1 MINRRTFFIAVLMPL
16 VLLPGCW
23 SRRELKDV
31 NFVLGVGIDRTSNGY
46 RMAAQFPIAARLAG
60 AAGGGMGGG
69 GGGAAAAGPA
79 TYVATVEGSTLK
91 DADRHLTEVLPG
103 RAEWSHLQVVVVGED
118 LAREGLAQMADFLLR
133 PQTVRENTRLLV
145 ARGKASD
152 IVSLSIPLEP
162 LPPVGIDRTLKSL
175 LQESLTSDSTLI
187 KFVDA
192 MAEPGIDG
200 VLPSIE
206 AGPGGAPR
214 LGPLAVFK
222 GDRLVGWLSPEETL
236 GVSSIRAKHPRLSVL
251 FPCQEDG
258 PPQAA
263 VEVHSH
269 ESRLEIRAEGGRLTA
284 SIEVKARG
292 QLYEDACLRDVMQ
305 PPTRQELERLGAER
319 VRRDIEAA
327 VQRSKDLRA
336 DIFGFGR
343 ELYRHQ
349 PQEWKRR
356 KDRWDEELARLP
368 ITVRVELTIDEGG
381 VINQP
386 VTPR

>member
-1 MINRRTFFIAVLMPL
+1 M
-16 VLLPGCW
+16 
-23 SRRELKDV
+23 
-31 NFVLGVGIDRTSNGY
+31 
-46 RMAAQFPIAARLAG
+46 
-60 AAGGGMGGG
+60 
-69 GGGAAAAGPA
+69 
-79 TYVATVEGSTLK
+79 
-91 DADRHLTEVLPG
+91 
-103 RAEWSHLQVVVVGED
+103 VVVGED
-118 LAREGLAQMADFLLR
+118 VAREGLAQLTDFILR
-133 PQTVRENTRLLV
+133 PQTARENTRLLV

-152 IVSLSIPLEP
+152 IIKLSIPLEP
-162 LPPVGIDRTLKSL
+162 LPPMGIDRTLKSL
-175 LQESLTSDSTLI
+175 LQESMTMDSTLI
-187 KFVDA
+187 KFVDV

-222 GDRLVGWLSPEETL
+222 GDRLVGWLSPEETR
-236 GVSSIRAKHPRLSVL
+236 GVSAIRAKNPRLSVL
-251 FPCQEDG
+251 LPCQEDA
-258 PPQAA
+258 PPQAD

-284 SIEVKARG
+284 SIKVKARG

-305 PPTRQELERLGAER
+305 PPTRQELERLGAEQ

-327 VQRSKDLRA
+327 LQRSKDLRA

-356 KDRWDEELARLP
+356 KNRWDEELARLP
-368 ITVRVELTIDEGG
+368 VTVSVELTIDEGG
-381 VINQP
+381 VINPP